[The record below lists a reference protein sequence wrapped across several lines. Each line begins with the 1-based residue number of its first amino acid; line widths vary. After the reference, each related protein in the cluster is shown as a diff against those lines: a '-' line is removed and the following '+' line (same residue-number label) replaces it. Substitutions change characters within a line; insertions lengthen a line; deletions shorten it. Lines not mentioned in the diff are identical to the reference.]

1 MMHMKSIFM
10 AHLNFSLTS
19 VCSCIC
25 LSPADLVLKHTKKS
39 LVSVSLVVITILELG
54 EILMWL
60 ASPGLPYMWGRQFAI
75 CGRNS
80 AIP

>member
-39 LVSVSLVVITILELG
+39 LVSVSLVVITILE
-54 EILMWL
+54 
-60 ASPGLPYMWGRQFAI
+60 S
-75 CGRNS
+75 
-80 AIP
+80 